1 MPKIVKPLS
10 DQEIKKAKP
19 KDKQYKLF
27 DGNGLNLTIF
37 PNGIKRWVFNYT
49 FNKKRNSISFGNY
62 PEVSL
67 KEAREK
73 REETRGSIAIGIN
86 PSKKAFSFKEKQ
98 KDNNFKNISLEYFQ
112 RREDLGARY
121 KEDNLQRLRKNVFP
135 YFEDRTIDSI
145 EPLEMLKVL
154 QIMDDRGANE
164 SAKRTFS
171 LIDRIYRYAVTVGKA
186 KRNIMSDLDK
196 QIAFRKVKKKNFAH
210 TTDPKELK
218 NILLATDEYQGDYN
232 TKMALKILPYVF
244 VRPANLRYMEW
255 KEIDFEKRLWIIPAE
270 KMKTKKA
277 HIVPLSE
284 TVVKI
289 LFQMK
294 NISYQVSMYVF
305 PSRISNKKVLS
316 ENTLNFALK
325 RMGFNVTTHGFRHTA
340 STLLHENIENH
351 NIQSNVIEV
360 QLAHT
365 VGSQTQQAYNKAIYL
380 SERKK
385 LMNWWSNYLDNLK
398 KT

>member
-10 DQEIKKAKP
+10 DQEVKKAKP
-19 KDKQYKLF
+19 KEKLYKLF
-27 DGNGLNLTIF
+27 DGNGLNITIF

-49 FNKKRNSISFGNY
+49 FNKKRNSISLGNY

-73 REETRGSIAIGIN
+73 RTEIREKIAKGIN
-86 PSKKAFSFKEKQ
+86 PSKKLLKNKEDK
-98 KDNNFKNISLEYFQ
+98 NRNFKTICLEYFDK
-112 RREDLGARY
+112 REDLSDGY
-121 KEDNLQRLRKNVFP
+121 KEDNLQKLRKNIFP
-135 YFEDRTIDSI
+135 YFKDRNIDTI

-186 KRNIMSDLDK
+186 KRNIMGDLDK

-218 NILLATDEYQGDYN
+218 NILLAIDEYQGDYN

-284 TVVKI
+284 TVMKI
-289 LFQMK
+289 ILQMK

-325 RMGFNVTTHGFRHTA
+325 RMGFDVTTHGFRHTA